1 MIIILKQ
8 QLLQKLLI
16 PDFVIKGM
24 YIDGSYYLPTFY
36 IESILCIIGFLFVKK
51 EFAKIMK
58 ISHICPDSWAAN
70 CYLLISDG
78 EAYVVDP
85 AISVDAVVKR
95 AEELNAEIRGVILT
109 HGHFDH
115 IWRAQELRDET
126 KAPLYVHELD
136 AEMLTDARKNAY
148 RTFTGM
154 NFVINEADIL
164 LKDGDTLSLG
174 GEQIKVLHTPGH
186 TKGSVCYDTGDSLLS
201 GDTIFAEGFGRC
213 DLYGGDMNALKNSI
227 QILTKIAES
236 ENRWLYSGHGDS
248 STLRQATERLK
259 YYF

>member
-1 MIIILKQ
+1 MEIIAL
-8 QLLQKLLI
+8 
-16 PDFVIKGM
+16 
-24 YIDGSYYLPTFY
+24 SST
-36 IESILCIIGFLFVKK
+36 GF
-51 EFAKIMK
+51 
-58 ISHICPDSWAAN
+58 SSN
-70 CYLLISDG
+70 CYIVHNG
-78 EAYVVDP
+78 TQAFVVDP
-85 AISVDAVVKR
+85 SISEKKILSKLKEKDLSLKGI
-95 AEELNAEIRGVILT
+95 LLT

-126 KAPLYVHELD
+126 RAPLYVHELD
-136 AEMLTDARKNAY
+136 NEMLTDARKNAY

-174 GEQIKVLHTPGH
+174 DEQIKVLHTPGH

-227 QILTKIAES
+227 QMLSKMAES
-236 ENRWLYSGHGDS
+236 ENRWLYSGHGES
-248 STLRQATERLK
+248 STLRKATENLK